1 VPSTQLPRRSKT
13 YPHNAASSK
22 AAFAICR
29 PQAQAMNHP
38 MKTHSS
44 FFFTGATTLTLF
56 GLLSGHWLML
66 PLAFLLAFCGMVA
79 ADREQLAD
87 MDVQTAAMLL
97 VLPSQ
102 HPLLPLDHFHGN
114 ELLFYQA
121 GSPVYRILQAN
132 GASWELVGE
141 YGKVED
147 VSGCIRVYPGY
158 LYRRQAR

>member
-1 VPSTQLPRRSKT
+1 
-13 YPHNAASSK
+13 
-22 AAFAICR
+22 
-29 PQAQAMNHP
+29 

-44 FFFTGATTLTLF
+44 FFFTGATVLTLF

-66 PLAFLLAFCGMVA
+66 PIAFLIAFCGMVV

-87 MDVQTAAMLL
+87 MDARTAAMLL

-102 HPLLPLDHFHGN
+102 HPLLPLDHFHGD
-114 ELLFYQA
+114 ELMFYQA
-121 GSPVYRILQAN
+121 GSPVYRVLQAN

-147 VSGCIRVYPGY
+147 DSGCIRVYPGY
-158 LYRRQAR
+158 LYRRRSTSVRQG